1 MLLLEGGYKV
11 NLYFFI
17 AHGACARHCCTFFIV
32 IKRIM
37 NGHGRVKLTTQPD
50 MSVFVSDYFF
60 SGSTIEERQER
71 EREGP
76 FLSNSVITASTYV
89 L

>member
-60 SGSTIEERQER
+60 SGVDNRRATRAR
-71 EREGP
+71 KKEGP
-76 FLSNSVITASTYV
+76 FSIQ
-89 L
+89 